1 MVAFCMQESS
11 PLSETMFYV
20 FASALGIYLVVMYGL
35 GFLARKR
42 INNVEDFLLAG
53 RRLPVSLT
61 AITIM
66 ATWFG
71 AESLMTTADEVAGEG
86 LRKAMLDPLG
96 ISACLLLAGLFVAG
110 PMWRM
115 NLLTVPD
122 FFQKRFGKT
131 AEILASLILV
141 PSYFGWVAA
150 QYVALAQLLDTF
162 FGIPREY
169 GIALVAV
176 FGTGYTLLGG
186 MWTISWTDAIQM
198 GFILLGLVLLGHAI
212 LVELGDDN
220 LMQGVESLRY
230 SPAPSRWRIADPDT
244 FWRDTLTALSALAIG
259 CLGNLPMQ
267 DLMQR
272 IFSAGSDKIAVKAC
286 LIASVG
292 YLTMGILP
300 VATGMAAHIM
310 YPEATGEL
318 EDVVMVIASRLL
330 NPFFLLIFFLAIVSA
345 VLSTIVSAVMAPSAV
360 LAHNLA
366 QPAVARALG
375 RKPTETTMLMM
386 QRGAIALVAAA
397 SAWLAYRGESAY
409 DLVLQSYSMALVG
422 LFVPFI
428 VGLLNRHPPH
438 MAAVLSML
446 AGIGVWGFHLWM
458 GWEIFFQ
465 PWLEE
470 WGVPFPHELAATI
483 CSAIGFAVGWIIEG
497 SIEFVHEIVDGET
510 VDGETVDGEP
520 DSSSESPSK

>member
-1 MVAFCMQESS
+1 MEESS

-20 FASALGIYLVVMYGL
+20 FASALVIYIFVMYLL

-53 RRLPVSLT
+53 RRLPISLT

-96 ISACLLLAGLFVAG
+96 ISACLLLAGLFIAG

-115 NLLTVPD
+115 NILTVPD
-122 FFQKRFGKT
+122 FFLRRFGKP
-131 AEILASLILV
+131 AEILSSLILV

-150 QYVALAQLLDTF
+150 QYVALAQLMRTF
-162 FGIPREY
+162 FGVPMEY
-169 GIALVAV
+169 GIALVAI
-176 FGTGYTLLGG
+176 FGTGYTLMGG

-198 GFILLGLVLLGHAI
+198 GFILVGLVLLGHAI
-212 LVELGDDN
+212 LVELGDGSMAAG
-220 LMQGVESLRY
+220 LESLQY
-230 SPAPSRWRIADPDT
+230 SPAPGRWRIADPDT

-292 YLTMGILP
+292 YLMMGVLP

-318 EDVVMVIASRLL
+318 EDVVMVIASKLL

-360 LAHNLA
+360 LAHNLV
-366 QPAVARALG
+366 QPAVEKVSGKKISVRNKLV
-375 RKPTETTMLMM
+375 M
-386 QRGAIALVAAA
+386 QRVAIGVVAFC
-397 SAWLAYRGESAY
+397 SAWLAYTGEGAY
-409 DLVLQSYSMALVG
+409 ELVLQSYSMALVG
-422 LFVPFI
+422 LFVPFV

-438 MAAVLSML
+438 LAAVLSMV
-446 AGIGVWGFHLWM
+446 AGIGVWGFHLYM
-458 GWEIFFQ
+458 GWDVFFA
-465 PWLEE
+465 PLLED
-470 WGVPFPHELAATI
+470 WGVPFPQELAATL

-497 SIEFVHEIVDGET
+497 SVEFVHELVDE
-510 VDGETVDGEP
+510 DANA
-520 DSSSESPSK
+520 DSQPS